1 MARTDD
7 RKSIRCSFC
16 GKTQAQAGRL
26 IAGNGAYICDECINL
41 CMSII
46 ADDEELAVHD
56 AEGNRLHF
64 ENLPKPADIK
74 ANLDEYIVG
83 QDKAKKVLSVAVYNH
98 YKRILYAGD
107 NDVELQKSNILL
119 IGPTGSGK
127 TLFAQSLAKM
137 LNVPLQLPTLPLLRK
152 PAMSERML
160 RISFF
165 VCCRLLILMWSGRKK
180 A

>member
-98 YKRILYAGD
+98 YKRIL
-107 NDVELQKSNILL
+107 
-119 IGPTGSGK
+119 
-127 TLFAQSLAKM
+127 
-137 LNVPLQLPTLPLLRK
+137 
-152 PAMSERML
+152 
-160 RISFF
+160 
-165 VCCRLLILMWSGRKK
+165 
-180 A
+180 